1 MIFLIP
7 EKKKKNLIFLW
18 CEIIHRGLCV
28 ETAVPIMKCNTP
40 SEKISMKK
48 KGGGDKGKAVCGKKL
63 VSDGGR
69 AKVQKMAIIREKK
82 KQS

>member
-1 MIFLIP
+1 M
-7 EKKKKNLIFLW
+7 
-18 CEIIHRGLCV
+18 
-28 ETAVPIMKCNTP
+28 PIMKCNTP